1 MQRFLT
7 VVLLMISPVVLK
19 AQQGLVWHT
28 PKWVNGVAK
37 RDTAHMF
44 YRLPAEMKSR
54 VSKNVWD
61 LSLFTTGE
69 FLHFRTGAR
78 HFEVR
83 YQLSGKH
90 REMPHMPATGVSGV
104 DLFAKDRL
112 GRWNWASPYYSFGDT
127 VVYSYKHLKIDAGAE
142 VDYYLYLPLY
152 NTVSW
157 ISIVTDEGVKVEFLR
172 ERKEKPIVGY
182 GTSIM
187 HGAVASR
194 PGLSWTNILS
204 RKLDREVINLGFSG
218 NGRFEAPIFDLMA
231 TVDAAVYLFDCMP
244 NLTRANPDTVEA
256 RIRYGVNKLRTA
268 HPGVPIIFTEYP
280 CGDIP
285 YYMDSSLIND
295 RHNSSQVI
303 AAVYK
308 KLKTEGVTN
317 IWLLTE
323 KEIGFDINSTT
334 EHTHPND
341 IGMMKYAD
349 AYENKIREILRE
361 PVGQFTTQ
369 QPVAQNDNRYDWM
382 LRHDEIKEQ
391 VRKTNPSAVI
401 FANSIIHL
409 WGGAPVTD
417 TFRRNGPK
425 AWERYIQP
433 KKVQNAG
440 FGSDRIEN
448 VLWRIY
454 HGELDHF
461 NGKKIIVMIG
471 TNNLAVNSD
480 EEIVAGLQL
489 LLQQIRKRK
498 PEAELTMIGILP
510 RRKREERVRV
520 LNEKI
525 RLMAEAG
532 DYRFVDYSPYFLK
545 GNKANEDLFIGD
557 GLHPDEE
564 GYSILG
570 KQLQQIL

>member
-1 MQRFLT
+1 MRKL
-7 VVLLMISPVVLK
+7 LAGLMLMISPVVLK
-19 AQQGLVWHT
+19 AQQGIVWHT
-28 PKWVNGVAK
+28 PKWVNGVVK
-37 RDTAHMF
+37 QDTAHMF
-44 YRLPAEMKSR
+44 YRLPAEMQSR
-54 VSKNVWD
+54 VSKAVWD
-61 LSLFTTGE
+61 LSLFTAGE
-69 FLHFRTGAR
+69 FLHFRTTAR

-83 YQLSGKH
+83 YGLSGKH
-90 REMPHMPATGVSGV
+90 REMLHMPATGVSGV
-104 DLFAKDRL
+104 DLYAKDRL
-112 GRWNWASPYYSFGDT
+112 GRWNWASPYYTFGDT
-127 VVYSYKHLKIDAGAE
+127 VVYAYKHLKIDAGAE

-157 ISIVTDEGVKVEFLR
+157 ISILTEQGDKFEFLP

-194 PGLSWTNILS
+194 PGLSWTNMLA

-218 NGRFEAPIFDLMA
+218 NGRFEAPVFDLMA

-256 RIRYGVNKLRTA
+256 RIRYGVNKVRAA

-285 YYMDSSLIND
+285 FYMDSSLIND
-295 RHNSSQVI
+295 RHNASLQI
-303 AAVYK
+303 AAVYN
-308 KLKTEGVTN
+308 KLKSEGVQN

-349 AYENKIREILRE
+349 AYEKKVREILSE
-361 PVGQFTTQ
+361 PVGSFSTQ
-369 QPVAQNDNRYDWM
+369 QPAAQNHNRYDWM
-382 LRHDEIKEQ
+382 LRHDAVKEQ
-391 VRKTNPSAVI
+391 VRRNNPPAII

-409 WGGAPVTD
+409 WGGVPAVD
-417 TFRRNGPK
+417 TFTRNGPK
-425 AWERYIQP
+425 AWAKYIQP
-433 KKVQNAG
+433 RRLQNAG

-448 VLWRIY
+448 VLWRVY
-454 HGELDHF
+454 HGELDDF
-461 NGKKIIVMIG
+461 NGKKIMVMIG

-480 EEIVAGLQL
+480 EEIVAGLAL
-489 LLQQIRKRK
+489 LLQQVRQRK
-498 PEAELTMIGILP
+498 PGAEITMIGILP
-510 RRKREERVRV
+510 RRRREERVRV

-525 RLMAEAG
+525 RQMAEAG
-532 DYRFVDYSPYFLK
+532 HYRFADFSPYFLDGDK
-545 GNKANEDLFIGD
+545 INEALFIGD
-557 GLHPDEE
+557 GLHPNEE
-564 GYSILG
+564 GYSIFG
-570 KQLQQIL
+570 KQLQQLL